1 MPTNILLT
9 SILAHEQADLLRGYA
24 KTSETMTGKDFSRT
38 SSSNQKPFPYEP
50 FRLNWKQ
57 IWSHTPKKKP
67 LATNPK
73 WPGHES
79 EGIKRLVS
87 SFWPFSIFS
96 VCFPWESLSTLSSTW
111 DGQQDQQT
119 GNPSTHKAPSRSV
132 APTCLIP
139 QLPATALLKGRRR
152 GKQRNQWDDSSYR
165 DWEWRLWATVLSSR
179 EKGSYDLSLS
189 VAVSRDLWVE
199 ISRSNYTEWKEESGQ
214 KKQDIPGAGD
224 GFQQTED
231 SGYLGEDDVFQGDG
245 CLRISSCYRCE
256 AEGGGGCGLIP
267 EHTSIFRRCSHE
279 LTVPRIMPFHIGIE
293 VIYWVYGPRKDQGN
307 GRHTRPRCN
316 MEQNMGVK
324 KVNCWELTTKFVD
337 VAPVAWS
344 AKELS
349 FTSGQQEDPP
359 LKVWLSLKVLE
370 MYTCQY

>member
-38 SSSNQKPFPYEP
+38 SSSNQKPFPSYEP

-132 APTCLIP
+132 APMCLIP

-165 DWEWRLWATVLSSR
+165 DWEWRLWATVFVIQGKRELWLKSFSS
-179 EKGSYDLSLS
+179 SQYTSLS
-189 VAVSRDLWVE
+189 RD
-199 ISRSNYTEWKEESGQ
+199 
-214 KKQDIPGAGD
+214 
-224 GFQQTED
+224 F
-231 SGYLGEDDVFQGDG
+231 
-245 CLRISSCYRCE
+245 
-256 AEGGGGCGLIP
+256 
-267 EHTSIFRRCSHE
+267 
-279 LTVPRIMPFHIGIE
+279 
-293 VIYWVYGPRKDQGN
+293 
-307 GRHTRPRCN
+307 
-316 MEQNMGVK
+316 
-324 KVNCWELTTKFVD
+324 
-337 VAPVAWS
+337 
-344 AKELS
+344 
-349 FTSGQQEDPP
+349 
-359 LKVWLSLKVLE
+359 
-370 MYTCQY
+370 